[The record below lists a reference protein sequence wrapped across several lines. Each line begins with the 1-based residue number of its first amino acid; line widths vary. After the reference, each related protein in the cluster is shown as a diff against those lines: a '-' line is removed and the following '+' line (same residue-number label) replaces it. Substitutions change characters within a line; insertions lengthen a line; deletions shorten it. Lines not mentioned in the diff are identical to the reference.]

1 MSKTIVFTTVLSLA
15 LFATFVF
22 GFDGRIALSSD
33 GNDHDSDD
41 WGATALSLAILA
53 RKGLQANVVHYD
65 YASHI
70 WGNSSNSAFPINI
83 RESALGGADRFGF
96 DKSRF
101 YEGTTDLNG
110 AVDNIKKEI
119 NASSASDPLYYII
132 AGPMEVAWKGINESD
147 TDKRKHVTCISHS
160 SWNNNH
166 GKNDHGGHD
175 DDDIRALGVN
185 FAQIKDQNAG
195 YGKQSMSNWAWLQN
209 MGTNYSWTYDRID
222 LVYTEGDASDAG
234 MVYWL
239 LTGGSNGGDENGNTT
254 KLKEF
259 LKDPVPIQTSN
270 TPKVNKLYVTVSNGI
285 GKVTLHDYAGEGS
298 VKIFNV
304 KSQLLYKGNLINGR
318 AEFDMR
324 GNSSGLYILRVITN
338 AQKYEQ
344 KYVLGL

>member
-1 MSKTIVFTTVLSLA
+1 MPKTIVFTTVLSLA

-41 WGATALSLAILA
+41 WGATAMSLAILA
-53 RKGLQANVVHYD
+53 RKGLQADVVHYD

-101 YEGTTDLNG
+101 FEGTTDLNG

-119 NASSASDPLYYII
+119 NASSAGDPLFFII
-132 AGPMEVAWKGINESD
+132 AGPMEVPWMGINAAD
-147 TDKRKHVTCISHS
+147 ANKRQYVTCISHS
-160 SWNNNH
+160 NWNNDH

-175 DDDIRALGVN
+175 DDDIRALGAN
-185 FAQIKDQNAG
+185 FVQIKDQNG
-195 YGKQSMSNWAWLQN
+195 GFGKQSMSNWAWLKN
-209 MGTNYSWTYDRID
+209 MGPNYSWTYDRID

-234 MVYWL
+234 MAYWL
-239 LTGGSNGGDENGNTT
+239 LTGGSNGGDQNGTT
-254 KLKEF
+254 SKLREF
-259 LKDPVPIQTSN
+259 LKDPVPIQAFKTL
-270 TPKVNKLYVTVSNGI
+270 KVNKLSVTLSNGI
-285 GKVTLHDYAGEGS
+285 GKVSLQDYAKDGS

-304 KSQLLYKGNLINGR
+304 KSQLLYEGILVNGR

-324 GNSSGLYILRVITN
+324 GNGSGVYILRVITN
-338 AQKYEQ
+338 AHNYER